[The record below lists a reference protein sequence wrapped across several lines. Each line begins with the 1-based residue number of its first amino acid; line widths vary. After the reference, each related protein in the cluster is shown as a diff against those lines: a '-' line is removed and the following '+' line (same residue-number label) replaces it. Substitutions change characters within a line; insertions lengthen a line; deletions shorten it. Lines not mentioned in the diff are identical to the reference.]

1 MEAELTQLEDR
12 VEQVLALCHRLKA
25 ENQSLRGL
33 ISELESERRRLSDK
47 IDAAAKR
54 LEELKEHIPQ

>member
-12 VEQVLALCHRLKA
+12 VEQVLALCHRLNA
-25 ENQSLRGL
+25 ENQSLRGQV
-33 ISELESERRRLSDK
+33 SELESERRRLSDK
-47 IDAAAKR
+47 IGAAAKR